1 MVEEW
6 LRGVI
11 ATLVGLGTS
20 VRRDETDAVHQART
34 TTRRLRA
41 VLAVVPG
48 GAAAAARKELKRYG
62 RLLGEARDL
71 EVRAG
76 LAAQLLDEAG
86 EQGADAARE
95 RLVDGVR
102 AAYRDAHGRIV
113 AYLDGSAYPRL
124 LELLDE
130 AAGDAES
137 LDELAVQHEARKHA
151 RAMRYLAEA
160 LGDDETA
167 AAGAALQD
175 AFGDRR
181 DYELLARSLDG
192 ESDEALAR
200 VRDAAR
206 SRARTA

>member
-6 LRGVI
+6 LRGVV
-11 ATLVGLGTS
+11 AALAGLGTA
-20 VRRDETDAVHQART
+20 VRRDEADAVHQART
-34 TTRRLRA
+34 ATRRLRA

-48 GAAAAARKELKRYG
+48 EAAAAARKELKSYG
-62 RLLGEARDL
+62 RLLGAARDL

-95 RLVDGVR
+95 RLVDDVR
-102 AAYRDAHGRIV
+102 AAYRDAHERVV

-124 LELLDE
+124 LELLDV
-130 AAGDAES
+130 AAGDAEGI
-137 LDELAVQHEARKHA
+137 DELAVQHEARKHS

-192 ESDEALAR
+192 ETDEPLVR
-200 VRDAAR
+200 VRDTA
-206 SRARTA
+206 RARAATA